1 MTTPSPPLQQA
12 RRPSTP
18 HDTQRPWPLCA
29 EADFEYHAADDE
41 EVSFHKH
48 DLLQV
53 IAITGRWWTVKTP
66 AGQFGLAPSN
76 HITLLP
82 SISPDYIPKGDGKA
96 LDLDPLTEK
105 KSLQATTAG
114 FESNSEFSQLE
125 QRVSAPK
132 ARVGCL
138 WQNDKA
144 LAKLE
149 GRRPPRFKPLRRLLD
164 EIRHFARQMQV
175 AYECTMQLGVT
186 KTTHDIAVYVGT

>member
-1 MTTPSPPLQQA
+1 MTTPPPSQQA
-12 RRPSTP
+12 TRPSTP
-18 HDTQRPWPLCA
+18 RDRQRPWPLRA
-29 EADFEYHAADDE
+29 EANYEYHAADDE

-53 IAITGRWWTVKTP
+53 IEITGRWWTVKTP

-82 SISPDYIPKGDGKA
+82 SISPDYMPKDDGKA
-96 LDLDPLTEK
+96 LESDPLTEK
-105 KSLQATTAG
+105 ALQAATAD
-114 FESNSEFSQLE
+114 QPE

-132 ARVGCL
+132 AKVGYL

-149 GRRPPRFKPLRRLLD
+149 GRRPPRFKPLQRFLDGIRR
-164 EIRHFARQMQV
+164 FARQVQV
-175 AYECTMQLGVT
+175 AYECTMQLRT
-186 KTTHDIAVYVGT
+186 SKTTHDIAMYVGT

>member
-1 MTTPSPPLQQA
+1 MTTPPPLQQA
-12 RRPSTP
+12 TTPSTP
-18 HDTQRPWPLCA
+18 RDAQRPWPLRA
-29 EADFEYHAADDE
+29 EADYEYHAADDE

-53 IAITGRWWTVKTP
+53 IEISGRWWTVKTP

-82 SISPDYIPKGDGKA
+82 SMSPDDMPQDHGKV
-96 LDLDPLTEK
+96 LESDPLTEK
-105 KSLQATTAG
+105 ARQTATAG
-114 FESNSEFSQLE
+114 IESNSERSQPG

-132 ARVGCL
+132 AKVGYL

-149 GRRPPRFKPLRRLLD
+149 GREPPSFKPLRRLLGG
-164 EIRHFARQMQV
+164 IRRFIWQVQV
-175 AYECTMQLGVT
+175 AYECTMQLELS
-186 KTTHDIAVYVGT
+186 KTTHDIATYAGT

>member
-1 MTTPSPPLQQA
+1 MTTPPPPSQQA
-12 RRPSTP
+12 TRPSTP
-18 HDTQRPWPLCA
+18 CDAQRPWPLRA
-29 EADFEYHAADDE
+29 EADYEYHAADDE

-53 IAITGRWWTVKTP
+53 IEITGRWWKVKTP

-82 SISPDYIPKGDGKA
+82 SISPDDMPKEDAKVIE
-96 LDLDPLTEK
+96 LDPLTEK

-114 FESNSEFSQLE
+114 FESNSERSQLE
-125 QRVSAPK
+125 QRGSAPK
-132 ARVGCL
+132 ARVGYL

-164 EIRHFARQMQV
+164 EIRRFARQVQV
-175 AYECTMQLGVT
+175 AYECTMQLQAS
-186 KTTHDIAVYVGT
+186 KTTHDIAMYVGT